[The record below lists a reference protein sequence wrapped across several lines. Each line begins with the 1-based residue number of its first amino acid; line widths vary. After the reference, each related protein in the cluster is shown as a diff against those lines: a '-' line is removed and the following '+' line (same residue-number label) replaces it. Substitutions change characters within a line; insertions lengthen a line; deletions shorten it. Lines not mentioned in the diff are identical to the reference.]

1 MVALSLSCCVPSGEV
16 GRGADAVVYALPGA
30 KVALKVFHRRD
41 ALRDELSRACVMHAH
56 VVRVLALDM
65 AEGWMTMEMVAG
77 PSLAQVVER
86 DGSMRGRALR
96 RAVQDVLSGL
106 QALHAHGEPHRDLK
120 PSNVL
125 QERSTQRCKLTDWIG
140 REAESASVAQ
150 GKPVGTPVFMAP
162 EVAGAPHRHAFASDS
177 WALGCTVLNLVSGR
191 LPWSGA
197 DAHGRTDAFMAM
209 WRAAHGHA
217 PPRDESR
224 WTAELRGFVARCFEP
239 DPCVR
244 ALPPALLAERKV
256 AAARRAVCG
265 KFESLP
271 IKDNDARAES
281 KVRPRCARLQNPYIP
296 GRAHVC
302 RSVRGGARRDRRRVG
317 GRVGHHRRDGAAR
330 PEPRRALLHLRG
342 AARRRAP
349 ARGPAAQPHGV
360 RAAVGAAV

>member
-1 MVALSLSCCVPSGEV
+1 MSKTEKHNGSEMSSSNKTAKQNQVQNRWSVKIGSKICQNRWPAIKARAGMVALSLSCCVPSGEV

-239 DPCVR
+239 DPSVR
-244 ALPPALLAERKV
+244 ALPPALLAEPLLRGSV
-256 AAARRAVCG
+256 
-265 KFESLP
+265 P
-271 IKDNDARAES
+271 MT
-281 KVRPRCARLQNPYIP
+281 
-296 GRAHVC
+296 GRALASDV
-302 RSVRGGARRDRRRVG
+302 SSG
-317 GRVGHHRRDGAAR
+317 
-330 PEPRRALLHLRG
+330 E
-342 AARRRAP
+342 
-349 ARGPAAQPHGV
+349 
-360 RAAVGAAV
+360 